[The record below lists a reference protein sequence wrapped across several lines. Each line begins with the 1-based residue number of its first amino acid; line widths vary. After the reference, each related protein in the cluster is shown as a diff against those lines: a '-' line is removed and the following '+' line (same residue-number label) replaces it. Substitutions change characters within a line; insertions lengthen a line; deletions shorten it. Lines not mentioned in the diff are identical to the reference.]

1 MIKCLVDSTIRLTFV
16 KNLKTNIMSKYFS
29 INGYWKD
36 DNSEFNGYIVKEY
49 NDVEQDEQAD
59 DKIFEYG
66 WSETDLKIAVKGGE
80 EILLD
85 FVITSFE
92 EIKF

>member
-1 MIKCLVDSTIRLTFV
+1 
-16 KNLKTNIMSKYFS
+16 MSKYFS

-49 NDVEQDEQAD
+49 NDVEEDEQAD
-59 DKIFEYG
+59 DRIFEYG
-66 WSETDLKIAVKGGE
+66 WSETDLKVAVAGGDA
-80 EILLD
+80 ILLD